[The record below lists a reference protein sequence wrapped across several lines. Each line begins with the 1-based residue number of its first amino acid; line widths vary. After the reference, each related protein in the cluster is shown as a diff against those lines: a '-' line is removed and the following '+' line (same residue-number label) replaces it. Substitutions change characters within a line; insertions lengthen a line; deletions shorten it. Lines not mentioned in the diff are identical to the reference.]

1 MNVYLVGGAVRDEL
15 IGRKI
20 KEKDWVVVG
29 STEEDLLAKSFK
41 KINSKFP
48 VFLHPET
55 KEEYALARKEKKVS
69 PGHQGFKFIFDPSVT
84 IEEDLKRRDFTMNA
98 IAKKD
103 NGELIDPFAGVA
115 DINNK
120 LIKHVSEFFTE
131 DPLRVFR
138 CARFAATLKS
148 FGFKVSDET
157 IKLMQTK
164 FSKDEFL
171 SLSAERVWTETQKAL
186 ISEHPEEYF
195 SILDKADCLH
205 YFFDLR
211 DINEVVQLLE
221 NIKKKYVGDVERW
234 AAINS
239 LSIDQKKTNDL
250 LKIPKKFSKLSE
262 KIQECIRLLTQ
273 KSSDSEIL
281 ESLYKISFFRDPSS
295 TRKAMELCGDL
306 LKEKESSLFLE
317 PSIMLNI
324 LNKLEESK
332 IEINNQLK
340 DMKDKDKKS
349 KLSELRLNTI
359 RYTRTNL

>member
-29 STEEDLLAKSFK
+29 STEDVLLAKRFK
-41 KINSKFP
+41 KINSQFP

-69 PGHQGFKFIFDPSVT
+69 PGHQGFKFIFDPSVK

-103 NGELIDPFAGVA
+103 NGELIDPFAGVS

-120 LIKHVSEFFTE
+120 LIKHVSEFFIE

-157 IKLMQTK
+157 INLMQTK
-164 FSKDEFL
+164 FSEGEFL

-186 ISEHPEEYF
+186 ISEYPEEYF
-195 SILDKADCLH
+195 SILNKADCLH
-205 YFFDLR
+205 YFFDLP
-211 DINEVVQLLE
+211 DIKEVIELIE
-221 NIKKKYVGDVERW
+221 HIKKKYVGDVERW
-234 AAINS
+234 AAICS
-239 LSIDQKKTNDL
+239 FLIDQKKTNEL

-262 KIQECIRLLTQ
+262 KIQECIKLFTQ

-281 ESLYKISFFRDPSS
+281 DSLYKISFFRESS
-295 TRKAMELCGDL
+295 SARKAMELCDDL
-306 LKEKESSLFLE
+306 MKEKGSSLSLE
-317 PSIMLNI
+317 PSLILNI
-324 LNKLEESK
+324 VTKLEKSK
-332 IEINNQLK
+332 NEINSSLK
-340 DMKDKDKKS
+340 GMKDEDKKS
-349 KLSELRLNTI
+349 KLTELRLNII
-359 RYTRTNL
+359 RKTRTNL